1 MRRSKTKK
9 KQKNTP
15 LPLLKSLKQK
25 QGIGGKSTLLSMTI
39 PSSQHTVIFVI
50 APLIKKNVKT
60 HLDRLLTIFSDT
72 APNSKFIELDEYYDN
87 SEDYRTIMR
96 VLQKASSDKQ
106 LRGNLDLEQ
115 YAWVLGQLSF

>member
-1 MRRSKTKK
+1 MFTEELTAIREAEE
-9 KQKNTP
+9 
-15 LPLLKSLKQK
+15 KSED
-25 QGIGGKSTLLSMTI
+25 
-39 PSSQHTVIFVI
+39 
-50 APLIKKNVKT
+50 IKKNVKT